1 MSNTTNTNTRST
13 IASIQSAT
21 DSTIGTTT
29 TSIDSSAT
37 VVSLEGNRYLPSSI
51 LSGNYINTVGTT
63 KAPMFTQEQLLYL
76 NSVFPEATKG
86 STEDILYAQG
96 ARAVIKHIAMQIQRG
111 TYA

>member
-1 MSNTTNTNTRST
+1 MSINTGNTQST
-13 IASIQSAT
+13 IADT
-21 DSTIGTTT
+21 NTSTN
-29 TSIDSSAT
+29 T
-37 VVSLEGNRYLPSSI
+37 VLPLEGNRYLPSSI

>member
-1 MSNTTNTNTRST
+1 MSTNNSNTQSI
-13 IASIQSAT
+13 IADSIQSNIAIDT
-21 DSTIGTTT
+21 STSSIN
-29 TSIDSSAT
+29 TSTNT
-37 VVSLEGNRYLPSSI
+37 VLPLEGNRYLPSSI
-51 LSGNYINTVGTT
+51 LSGNYINTVGTN

>member
-1 MSNTTNTNTRST
+1 MNTNTSNTQST
-13 IASIQSAT
+13 IADIIQSNSAIDT
-21 DSTIGTTT
+21 STNSCNTTV
-29 TSIDSSAT
+29 IPM
-37 VVSLEGNRYLPSSI
+37 EGNRYLPSSI
-51 LSGNYINTVGTT
+51 LSGNYINTVGTN

-111 TYA
+111 TYV